1 MDLRILSDDE
11 LLALA
16 REINLE
22 LLRRVPA
29 NVPPAAAETPA
40 PILRCPHCN
49 GTGLNNLTDE
59 YCACAMGRDLNR
71 VQNRGLSKFAPA
83 EAKYAGP
90 EPEWAEDDESEE
102 GS

>member
-29 NVPPAAAETPA
+29 IAPPAQTPA
-40 PILRCPHCN
+40 PFDYRCITCQ
-49 GTGLNNLTDE
+49 GTGLNTMTDE
-59 YCACAMGRDLNR
+59 YCDCAMGRDLNR

-90 EPEWAEDDESEE
+90 EPEWAEEDDSEE
-102 GS
+102 AS